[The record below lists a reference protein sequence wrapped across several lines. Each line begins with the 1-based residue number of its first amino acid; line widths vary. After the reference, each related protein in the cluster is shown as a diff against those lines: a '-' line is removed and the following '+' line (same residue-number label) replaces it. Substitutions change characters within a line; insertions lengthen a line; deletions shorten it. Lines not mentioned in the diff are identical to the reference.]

1 MIKRQNKMKNKKYHV
16 VGYVPKSQE
25 EAKPTHLSHKYMTA
39 DFLGLAHFN
48 KS

>member
-1 MIKRQNKMKNKKYHV
+1 MKNKKYHV

-25 EAKPTHLSHKYMTA
+25 EAKPTHLSHLAHLSHKYMTA